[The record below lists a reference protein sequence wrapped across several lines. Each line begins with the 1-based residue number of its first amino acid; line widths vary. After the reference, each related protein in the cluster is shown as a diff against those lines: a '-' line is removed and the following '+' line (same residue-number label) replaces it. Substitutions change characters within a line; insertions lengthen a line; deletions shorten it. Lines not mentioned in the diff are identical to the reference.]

1 MMHRPRW
8 GEAAGGVGVRSEA
21 VCTETAPRTL
31 DDGGV
36 DILFTT
42 EACSTWIRR
51 EVRDTLIH
59 EVGHLNGED
68 DDQLR
73 DRGL

>member
-51 EVRDTLIH
+51 EVRDTLGPTAGRVH
-59 EVGHLNGED
+59 
-68 DDQLR
+68 
-73 DRGL
+73 